1 MSITKQAETEQAETD
16 AWSRD
21 AALAAE
27 REKLE
32 ADKMTRRSALRK
44 MGLTSGAVFGM
55 FFAVDDLA
63 RLAIKKLEEHRAT
76 REIANSVAHDFRN
89 VGIAFGVTG
98 QQLACSGCVAEKYTQ
113 YSRCQS
119 TMSNCDGNCNGL
131 VGAAYTSCTYACQS
145 RLSSC
150 NASALSQAAGCC
162 SQYSCNC

>member
-1 MSITKQAETEQAETD
+1 MSITKQDETD
-16 AWSRD
+16 AWSRE
-21 AALAAE
+21 ATLAAE

-76 REIANSVAHDFRN
+76 REIANAVARDFRN
-89 VGIAFGVTG
+89 VGIAFAGPSG
-98 QQLACSGCVAEKYTQ
+98 GQLACSGCVAEKYTQ

-131 VGAAYTSCTYACQS
+131 VGAAYTSCTNACQS
-145 RLSSC
+145 SLSSC

>member
-113 YSRCQS
+113 YSRCTTS
-119 TMSNCDGNCNGL
+119 DNNCSYGCTGL
-131 VGAAYTSCTYACQS
+131 VGQAQTDCLSNCNAS
-145 RLSSC
+145 LSSC